1 MSLARLLAS
10 LLLAAAA
17 PLAGPVPAIAGTGHD
32 HAAHAKPR
40 HGGLVK
46 DAGELTYE
54 LVVAP
59 ARIEVWVEEH
69 GKPTGTAGATA
80 KLTLIDSGSRV
91 EVALAPAPP
100 NRFVAT
106 GDYKLGKGMTA
117 LLQVDVGGK
126 EIAKI
131 RYTLR

>member
-1 MSLARLLAS
+1 MPLARPLAV
-10 LLLAAAA
+10 LFLVAAAM
-17 PLAGPVPAIAGTGHD
+17 LAGPVPALAGPGHD

-54 LVVAP
+54 LVATP
-59 ARIEVWVEEH
+59 TRLEVWVEEH
-69 GKPTGTAGATA
+69 GKPTSTEGASA

-100 NRFVAT
+100 NRFVAA
-106 GDYKLGKGMTA
+106 GDYKLKKGMAA